1 METDGR
7 PPPPIAADPPFDP
20 DGPPRYDAFI
30 SYSWTDA
37 KAHATA
43 VNEALRSLARP
54 AEQIRAL
61 EVFLDRSAMRVS
73 PELWPEVAGHL
84 DASRHLVLLLSP
96 AATERRSWVSLEV
109 QRWLAT
115 KGAGELTLVLVAGS
129 AVWDAARHDFDHGAK
144 DNAVPPALWGALGAR
159 PRIIDLTAFRT
170 EAELDLS
177 HPPFRARCL
186 ELAAAVHGEEPAVL
200 EALEHHERASERR
213 RRRRTRS
220 VSGFTTAALVL
231 TGLVAVGGAVYSG
244 IKLKQTGASER
255 TARERQVRAEA
266 DGLAARATGSAAPD
280 LRLLLAAQAAHVS
293 ATAEALHVLRESVA
307 DDVEA
312 YLHPGTQPVRDVAL
326 SANGTRVAT
335 VSGDGEV
342 GAWDTGTHRR
352 LFGPL
357 RLDAYAV
364 EWSDDGTL
372 LIVASRD
379 GTLRFLRDSG
389 ETVGQPAQGRAA
401 PGGLIALSG
410 DASRYA
416 LAPPEGPVTV
426 WDRTGGTP
434 VATVPRPEGRMQ
446 LVFASPDALVVGSSL
461 VALPGGR
468 SSPVPPTTGPPC
480 SQLVQD
486 VYGPHAY
493 DAGYGRFV
501 FGEEHDLFLQEHP
514 RAFGGLE
521 EAPEF
526 RCAYR
531 AKRLKLTLAG
541 RAVAVDVASTGLA
554 AAGTS
559 TGLVVLAR
567 SARAAPPDGTPA
579 TGLIEAA
586 CAKAGRSLTQEEWR
600 AALPDRAY
608 APVCRSVP

>member
-1 METDGR
+1 MATDGR
-7 PPPPIAADPPFDP
+7 TTPPIAIDPPFDP
-20 DGPPRYDAFI
+20 EGPLRYDAFI
-30 SYSWTDA
+30 SYSWKDA

-73 PELWPEVAGHL
+73 PELWREVAGHL

-96 AATERRSWVSLEV
+96 KATDPDSWVSDEI
-109 QRWLAT
+109 RRRLAT
-115 KGAGELTLVLVAGS
+115 KKARELTLVLVQGS
-129 AVWDAARHDFDHGAK
+129 AVWDVARNDFDHEAK
-144 DNAVPPALWGALGAR
+144 DNAVPPALWGELPAR
-159 PRIIDLTAFRT
+159 PRIIDLTEFRT

-186 ELAAAVHGEEPAVL
+186 ELAAAVRGEAPEVL
-200 EALEHHERASERR
+200 EALEQRERASELR

-220 VSGFTTAALVL
+220 TSGFTTTALVL
-231 TGLVAVGGAVYSG
+231 TGLLIVGAAVYSG
-244 IKLKQTGASER
+244 IQLERTSDSDR

-280 LRLLLAAQAAHVS
+280 LRLLLAAQAVHVS
-293 ATAEALHVLRESVA
+293 ATSEALHVLRESIA

-326 SANGTRVAT
+326 SANGTRLAT

-342 GAWDTGTHRR
+342 GAWDTGGHRR

-379 GTLRFLRDSG
+379 GSIRFLRDSG
-389 ETVGQPAQGRAA
+389 EIVGQPAKGRAA
-401 PGGLIALSG
+401 PGGYIALSG
-410 DASRYA
+410 EASRYA

-426 WDRTGGTP
+426 WDRTGEAP
-434 VATVPRPEGRMQ
+434 VATVPRPEERMQ
-446 LVFASPDALVVGSSL
+446 LVFASPDALVVGPSL
-461 VALPGGR
+461 VSLPDGR
-468 SSPVPPTTGPPC
+468 VSPVPPTTGPPC

-514 RAFGGLE
+514 RTFGGLE

-531 AKRLKLTLAG
+531 AKRLKLTMAG
-541 RAVAVDVASTGLA
+541 RAIAVDVASTGLA

-559 TGLVVLAR
+559 TGLVLLAR
-567 SARAAPPDGTPA
+567 TGRAAPPDGTPA
-579 TGLIEAA
+579 TALIEAA
-586 CAKAGRSLTQEEWR
+586 CTKAGRTLTQEEWR
-600 AALPDRAY
+600 AALPERSY
-608 APVCRSVP
+608 APICPSKP